1 MPTPQPQPVAPTPL
15 ERALDQSEAIHEVV
29 KQSGAELFVIN
40 TVLKQELP
48 EDVQTSE
55 VAQALQKT
63 DVLEAQI
70 QESAEDLAKVN
81 EMLEEEIDQ
90 RASLERELQATRAA
104 LAQATGRSVP

>member
-1 MPTPQPQPVAPTPL
+1 MSQPKPDPSESTPL
-15 ERALDQSEAIHEVV
+15 ERALDQSEAIQEVV
-29 KQSGAELFVIN
+29 RHSGAELFVIN
-40 TVLKQELP
+40 TVLKQEIP
-48 EDVQTSE
+48 EEAQTSE

-90 RASLERELQATRAA
+90 RSALERELQATRAA